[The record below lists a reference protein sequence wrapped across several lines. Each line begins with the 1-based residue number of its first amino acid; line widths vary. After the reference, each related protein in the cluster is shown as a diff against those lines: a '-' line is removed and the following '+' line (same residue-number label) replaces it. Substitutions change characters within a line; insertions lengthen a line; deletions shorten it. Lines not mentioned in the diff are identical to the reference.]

1 MPQVVDKPKVPLT
14 LVYAPE
20 AGGAAIKPPVSPLLP
35 TAGSVPGMDTTMPSV
50 AFTPTAPP
58 WLIPVALLS
67 VGLVVLSM
75 LRARSSGRATGKRR
89 R

>member
-1 MPQVVDKPKVPLT
+1 MPQVVEKPKVPLT

-35 TAGSVPGMDTTMPSV
+35 TAGSVPGMDTTLPNI

-67 VGLVVLSM
+67 VGVVVLSM
-75 LRARSSGRATGKRR
+75 LRGGKKRR